1 MESDI
6 ATPFTDTPDEI
17 DENGDDRDALEDEG
31 NEGDPAADESI
42 H

>member
-6 ATPFTDTPDEI
+6 ETPFPDTPDEI
-17 DENGDDRDALEDEG
+17 DENGDDRDALEDDG
-31 NEGDPAADESI
+31 DEGDPAAGESI

>member
-6 ATPFTDTPDEI
+6 RMPNPDTPDEI
-17 DENGDDRDALEDEG
+17 DESGDDRDALEDEG
-31 NEGDPAADESI
+31 DDGDPAVDESI

>member
-6 ATPFTDTPDEI
+6 PVHRPDTPDEI

-31 NEGDPAADESI
+31 DPAADESI